1 MTFNKLIR
9 ITEHPTKADTSAPTD
24 DRIILLIC
32 INWALQNYFYEGVL
46 PQSSCHG
53 HPQGAPHHATPPLS
67 LRYRT
72 SDTRLVV
79 EPSLLS
85 SLEIGFIIIGA
96 HEAIKLGR
104 IAYLHDQHPTI
115 IIGLVVDKLRLILQ
129 GFIHLHYL
137 STDWRNEFRGCLD
150 RFDITELPIMCYART
165 CIPWQFDIDDV
176 TKLILGIIGNAD
188 GCLVALDAYPFVR
201 FAIFEICRMI

>member
-1 MTFNKLIR
+1 MQILLPDGHLMTFNKLIR
-9 ITEHPTKADTSAPTD
+9 ITEHPTRADTSASTD

-67 LRYRT
+67 LQYRT
-72 SDTRLVV
+72 YDIRLVV

-96 HEAIKLGR
+96 HEAIKLGTV
-104 IAYLHDQHPTI
+104 YYFPPPHPT
-115 IIGLVVDKLRLILQ
+115 
-129 GFIHLHYL
+129 L
-137 STDWRNEFRGCLD
+137 S
-150 RFDITELPIMCYART
+150 
-165 CIPWQFDIDDV
+165 IP
-176 TKLILGIIGNAD
+176 LS
-188 GCLVALDAYPFVR
+188 
-201 FAIFEICRMI
+201 